1 MALNTNFTAG
11 QILTATQQN
20 NFPRGLVSVTN
31 NTTPS
36 GIVAVETV
44 AVTSPSFTAVANR
57 YYRISYYEP
66 VLQYVSGTV
75 NQVALRIRLTNI
87 SGATQQLTEMRLLNT
102 VTGGNN
108 TGFTAIVKTL
118 TAGSTVFVATFAPN
132 GGGSVN
138 CYRAADTVAQ
148 LVIEDLGST

>member
-11 QILTATQQN
+11 QIYTATAAN
-20 NFPRGLVSVTN
+20 NFPRGLVSATS

-36 GIVAVETV
+36 GTVAVETV
-44 AVTSPSFTAVANR
+44 AVTSPAFTAVANR

-75 NQVALRIRLTNI
+75 NQVALRLRLTSI
-87 SGATQQLTEMRLLNT
+87 SGAVQQLTELRLLNT

-108 TGFTAIVKTL
+108 TGFSTIVKTL
-118 TAGSTVFVATFAPN
+118 TAGSTVLVATFAPN

-138 CYRAADTVAQ
+138 CYRAADAVAQ